1 MRSEY
6 DNAHQCSSL
15 NNVQS
20 KTFTLGTENL
30 QKLQLRQEFFWSSK
44 KITLRGYGVAKRIPL
59 QPMGHPVSQSE
70 LLKEIRNTNLSEREL
85 VPGEGTCAFGAF
97 PFDPNQSA
105 ELIIPRIVLGQHAS
119 GERWVTYTSELDL
132 SYDDIIQEIE
142 HNIVNEEHPP
152 ITEINVDSP
161 IKPEIWRDK
170 KIPEIK
176 DLIHGKKVKKV
187 VLARELILTANKEI
201 PIEIILQKLKEKNAT
216 SMIFNIDGFIGASP
230 ELLVSRFGN
239 SVRANPLAGTAT
251 RHREENADKQS
262 RQELLDSTK
271 DAYEHKVT
279 IEWLLKELL
288 PFCSFID
295 ADPEPRIMSLP
306 HVHHLG
312 TEVTGQLS
320 QPAASILELVTALHP
335 TPAVAGD
342 PQTEALKIIKDI
354 EGIDRRRYAGP
365 VGWVDSS
372 GNGEFAVGI
381 RSAEI
386 HGKKAHLYAGVG
398 LVAESEP
405 QSELS
410 ETRSKFQTMLSTFL
424 EL

>member
-6 DNAHQCSSL
+6 DNGHQSSSL

-30 QKLQLRQEFFWSSK
+30 RKLQLRQEFFWSSK
-44 KITLRGYGVAKRIPL
+44 KITLHGYGVAKRMTL
-59 QPMGHPVSQSE
+59 QPLSRSAIQLG
-70 LLKEIRNTNLSEREL
+70 LLNEIRNTNLSEREL
-85 VPGEGTCAFGAF
+85 MPGEGTCAFGAF

-105 ELIIPRIVLGQHAS
+105 ELIIPRIILGKHAS

-142 HNIVNEEHPP
+142 NTNVNEEHPP

-170 KIPEIK
+170 KIPAIK
-176 DLIHGKKVKKV
+176 DLINNQIVKKV

-201 PIEIILQKLKEKNAT
+201 PIETILEKLKDNNTE

-251 RHREENADKQS
+251 RRKEENADKQS
-262 RQELLDSTK
+262 RQELLESTK

-320 QPAASILELVTALHP
+320 QPAASILELVMALHP

-342 PQTEALKIIKDI
+342 PQTEALKIIKDL

-386 HGKKAHLYAGVG
+386 HGKEARLYAGVG
-398 LVAESEP
+398 LVADSEP
-405 QSELS
+405 QSELN

-424 EL
+424 DL

>member
-6 DNAHQCSSL
+6 DNGHQSSSL

-30 QKLQLRQEFFWSSK
+30 RKLQLRQEFFWSSK
-44 KITLRGYGVAKRIPL
+44 KITLHGYGVAKRMTL
-59 QPMGHPVSQSE
+59 QPLSRSAIQLG
-70 LLKEIRNTNLSEREL
+70 LLNEIRNTNLSEREL
-85 VPGEGTCAFGAF
+85 MPGEGTCAFGAF
-97 PFDPNQSA
+97 PFDPSQSA
-105 ELIIPRIVLGQHAS
+105 ELIIPRIILGKHAS

-132 SYDDIIQEIE
+132 SYDDVIQEIE
-142 HNIVNEEHPP
+142 NTNVNEEHPP

-170 KIPEIK
+170 KIPAIK
-176 DLIHGKKVKKV
+176 DLINNQIVKKV

-201 PIEIILQKLKEKNAT
+201 PIETILEKLKDNNTE

-251 RHREENADKQS
+251 RRKEENADKQS

-320 QPAASILELVTALHP
+320 QPAASILELVMALHP

-342 PQTEALKIIKDI
+342 PQTEALKIIKDL

-386 HGKKAHLYAGVG
+386 HGKEARLYAGVG
-398 LVAESEP
+398 LVADSEP
-405 QSELS
+405 QSELN

-424 EL
+424 DL

>member
-6 DNAHQCSSL
+6 DNGHQSSSL

-30 QKLQLRQEFFWSSK
+30 RKLQLRQEFFWSSK
-44 KITLRGYGVAKRIPL
+44 KITLHGYGVAKRMPL
-59 QPMGHPVSQSE
+59 QPLSRSAIQLG
-70 LLKEIRNTNLSEREL
+70 LLNEIRNTNLSEREL
-85 VPGEGTCAFGAF
+85 MPGEGTCAFGAF

-105 ELIIPRIVLGQHAS
+105 ELIIPRIILGKHAS

-142 HNIVNEEHPP
+142 NTNVNEEHPP

-161 IKPEIWRDK
+161 IKPEIWRDT
-170 KIPEIK
+170 KIPAIK
-176 DLIHGKKVKKV
+176 DLINNQIVKKV

-201 PIEIILQKLKEKNAT
+201 PIETILEKLKDNNTE

-251 RHREENADKQS
+251 RRKEENADKQS

-320 QPAASILELVTALHP
+320 QPAASILELVMALHP

-342 PQTEALKIIKDI
+342 PQTEALKIIKDL

-386 HGKKAHLYAGVG
+386 HGKEARLYAGVG
-398 LVAESEP
+398 LVADSEP
-405 QSELS
+405 QSELN

-424 EL
+424 DL

>member
-6 DNAHQCSSL
+6 DNGHQSSSL

-30 QKLQLRQEFFWSSK
+30 RKLQLRQEFFWSSK
-44 KITLRGYGVAKRIPL
+44 KITLHGYGVAKRMTL
-59 QPMGHPVSQSE
+59 QPLSRSAIQLG
-70 LLKEIRNTNLSEREL
+70 LLNEIRNTNLSEREL
-85 VPGEGTCAFGAF
+85 MPGEGTCAFGAF

-105 ELIIPRIVLGQHAS
+105 ELIIPRIILGKHAS

-142 HNIVNEEHPP
+142 NTNVNEEHPP

-161 IKPEIWRDK
+161 IKPEIWRDQ

-176 DLIHGKKVKKV
+176 DLINNQIVKKV

-201 PIEIILQKLKEKNAT
+201 PIETILEKLKDNNTE

-251 RHREENADKQS
+251 RRKEENADKQS

-320 QPAASILELVTALHP
+320 QPAASILELVMALHP

-342 PQTEALKIIKDI
+342 PQTDALKIIKDL

-386 HGKKAHLYAGVG
+386 HGKEARLYAGVG
-398 LVAESEP
+398 LVADSEP
-405 QSELS
+405 QSELN

-424 EL
+424 DL

>member
-1 MRSEY
+1 M
-6 DNAHQCSSL
+6 
-15 NNVQS
+15 QS
-20 KTFTLGTENL
+20 KTFTLGIENH
-30 QKLQLRQEFFWSSK
+30 QKLQLRQEFFWSSE
-44 KITLRGYGVAKRIPL
+44 KITLHGYGVADRFSL
-59 QPMGHPVSQSE
+59 QPLGHSGKQTQR
-70 LLKEIRNTNLSEREL
+70 LKEIGNINLSDREL
-85 VPGEGTCAFGAF
+85 MPGEGTCAFVAF
-97 PFDPNQSA
+97 PFDPKKSA
-105 ELIIPRIVLGQHAS
+105 ELVIPRIILGEHAS
-119 GERWVTYTSELDL
+119 GERWVTYTSETDQ
-132 SYDDIIQEIE
+132 SYEGIIEEVQ
-142 HNIVNEEHPP
+142 HNAVKEADPP

-161 IKPEIWRDK
+161 IAPEIWRDK
-170 KIPEIK
+170 KITEIK
-176 DLIHGKKVKKV
+176 DLINSEKVKKV

-201 PIEIILQKLKEKNAT
+201 PIGTILQKLKEKNKT

-251 RHREENADKQS
+251 RYSEKNADKQS

-279 IEWLLKELL
+279 IEWLLRELL

-295 ADPEPRIMSLP
+295 ADPEPRILSLP

-320 QPAASILELVTALHP
+320 QPAAPILELVMALHP

-342 PQTEALKIIKDI
+342 PQTEALKIIEDI

-365 VGWVDSS
+365 VGWVDSL

-386 HGKKAHLYAGVG
+386 QGKEAHLYAGVG
-398 LVAESEP
+398 LVADSEP
-405 QSELS
+405 QSELD

-424 EL
+424 DL

>member
-6 DNAHQCSSL
+6 DNGHQSSSL

-30 QKLQLRQEFFWSSK
+30 RKLQLRQEFFWSSK
-44 KITLRGYGVAKRIPL
+44 KITLHGYGVAKRMTL
-59 QPMGHPVSQSE
+59 QPLSRSAIQLG
-70 LLKEIRNTNLSEREL
+70 LLNEIRNTNLSEREL
-85 VPGEGTCAFGAF
+85 MPGEGTCAFGAF

-105 ELIIPRIVLGQHAS
+105 ELIIPRIILGKHAS

-132 SYDDIIQEIE
+132 SYDDVIQEIE
-142 HNIVNEEHPP
+142 NTNVNEEHPP

-170 KIPEIK
+170 KIPAIK
-176 DLIHGKKVKKV
+176 DLINNQIVKKV

-201 PIEIILQKLKEKNAT
+201 PIETILEKLKDNNTE

-251 RHREENADKQS
+251 RRKEENADKQS

-320 QPAASILELVTALHP
+320 QPAASILELVMALHP

-342 PQTEALKIIKDI
+342 PQTEALKIIKDL

-386 HGKKAHLYAGVG
+386 HGKEARLYAGVG
-398 LVAESEP
+398 LVADSEP
-405 QSELS
+405 QSELN

-424 EL
+424 DL

>member
-6 DNAHQCSSL
+6 DNGHQSSSL

-30 QKLQLRQEFFWSSK
+30 RKLQLRQEFFWSSK
-44 KITLRGYGVAKRIPL
+44 KITLHGYGVAKRMTL
-59 QPMGHPVSQSE
+59 QPLSRSAIQLG
-70 LLKEIRNTNLSEREL
+70 LLNEIRNTNLSEREL
-85 VPGEGTCAFGAF
+85 MPGEGTCAFGAF

-105 ELIIPRIVLGQHAS
+105 ELIIPRIILGKHAS

-142 HNIVNEEHPP
+142 NTNVNEEHPP

-170 KIPEIK
+170 KIPAIK
-176 DLIHGKKVKKV
+176 DLINNQIVKKV

-201 PIEIILQKLKEKNAT
+201 PIETILEKLKDNNTE

-251 RHREENADKQS
+251 RRKEENADKQS

-320 QPAASILELVTALHP
+320 QPAASILELVMALHP

-342 PQTEALKIIKDI
+342 PQTEALKIIKDL

-386 HGKKAHLYAGVG
+386 HGKEARLYAGVG
-398 LVAESEP
+398 LVADSEP
-405 QSELS
+405 QSELN

-424 EL
+424 DL